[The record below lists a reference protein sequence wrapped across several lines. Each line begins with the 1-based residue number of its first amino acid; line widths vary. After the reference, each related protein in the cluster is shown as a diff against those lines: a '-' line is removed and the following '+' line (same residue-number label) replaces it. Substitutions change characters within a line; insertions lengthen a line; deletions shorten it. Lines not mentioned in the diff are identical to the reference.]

1 MKMLK
6 SRRYREDISSINRI
20 VHKKSGV
27 SLVEIIVALLILALA
42 ALPAVGTFSTY
53 YSTSTRQMEQ
63 EMALKIAESVINL
76 MQSLS
81 YDMINDGTLTAVPLD
96 IQTPDGTVQGTLNF
110 GKPGPQM
117 IGLSADGKT
126 PGHPNNLYLIGPQDP
141 LFLHPSKPIGSF
153 YTKEQAEQINK
164 EKGYIMKEDAGRG
177 YRRAVPSPL
186 PIDIIEKESI
196 KSLLDN
202 GQVVICAGGG
212 GIPVIK
218 QGDKLE
224 GIAAVIDK
232 DYASAKLAE
241 LIDADYLVILTAVNN
256 VCLNYGKENEVVLKD
271 VKKAEMATYLEEG
284 HFAKGSMYPKVQAVL
299 NFLNNKNKVAVIAS
313 LDNAKDAFKLKA
325 GTIIH

>member
-1 MKMLK
+1 MAKYVVSLGGNALGNNPEEQKQALIKVAEAITGLIMDNN
-6 SRRYREDISSINRI
+6 EVAI
-20 VHKKSGV
+20 VHGNG
-27 SLVEIIVALLILALA
+27 
-42 ALPAVGTFSTY
+42 PQVG
-53 YSTSTRQMEQ
+53 M
-63 EMALKIAESVINL
+63 INL
-76 MQSLS
+76 AFETSKETPNMPFPECGAMSEGYIGYHIQNALYNSFKQNN
-81 YDMINDGTLTAVPLD
+81 INKSVVTLITQVLVDPE
-96 IQTPDGTVQGTLNF
+96 
-110 GKPGPQM
+110 
-117 IGLSADGKT
+117 
-126 PGHPNNLYLIGPQDP
+126 DP

-153 YTKEQAEQINK
+153 YNKEQAEIISK

-177 YRRAVPSPL
+177 YRRVVASPL

-218 QGDKLE
+218 QDNKLE
-224 GIAAVIDK
+224 GVAAVIDK